1 VRRAT
6 LCAAAAEVIQMNALL
21 EGGGGAAHSTS
32 FLASAAVQTAADL
45 SFSRR
50 TVVRDDIESDILLPQ
65 NQ

>member
-1 VRRAT
+1 
-6 LCAAAAEVIQMNALL
+6 MNALL